1 MSLEIERWRTHENMS
16 AELALQDAGAAASV
30 HAKLIIMQHFSPSS
44 AVNLPL
50 AHANTFK

>member
-1 MSLEIERWRTHENMS
+1 MSLDSERWRMHENTS

-30 HAKLIIMQHFSPSS
+30 HAKLITMQHFSPNP